1 MIKHFYVDFLT
12 AQWFFLNSHY
22 HSRWQW
28 CWHSVA
34 KFQKKLWFQNKVNI
48 LCTKKNNSLL
58 NLDTTYIIINYHGY
72 EEEIQRGKIQNP
84 ILLFYWFIHPECY
97 PLRKLKKSPACKKV
111 TFDATLVLTSHSSS
125 CVRDVHLYFLKRR
138 NGNYFSTCT
147 LKFSHEKLIYNW
159 RWNINLVFNKGS
171 LLSVSGNPDAPHITA
186 IAGDNIT
193 LNCDVNFPNGVASPY
208 VVQWWRKVSIS
219 LIYFFINQLLSF
231 SPKNGFERKQKQ
243 LDRVFLHQIKIIY
256 SHFF

>member
-12 AQWFFLNSHY
+12 RQWFFLNSHY

-84 ILLFYWFIHPECY
+84 ILLFYWFIDPECY
-97 PLRKLKKSPACKKV
+97 PLRKLKKRPACKKV

-125 CVRDVHLYFLKRR
+125 CVRDVHLYFLKQR
-138 NGNYFSTCT
+138 NGNYFSI
-147 LKFSHEKLIYNW
+147 LVH
-159 RWNINLVFNKGS
+159 WNFHMKS
-171 LLSVSGNPDAPHITA
+171 
-186 IAGDNIT
+186 
-193 LNCDVNFPNGVASPY
+193 
-208 VVQWWRKVSIS
+208 WSI
-219 LIYFFINQLLSF
+219 LT
-231 SPKNGFERKQKQ
+231 
-243 LDRVFLHQIKIIY
+243 QIKMKYKFLIKVYYTY
-256 SHFF
+256 SVWKPRCPSHNCHSWG